1 MIIGTAPN
9 PFELHASATSA
20 IEDENIIREPEI
32 HIYPN
37 PFEYNL
43 NIDYSLFGETNVR
56 ITVFDTFGK
65 TVRILINDKQEPGD
79 YSIKWDSD
87 LPSAGTY
94 FIKFETGRRQKILKA
109 ILMRSN

>member
-1 MIIGTAPN
+1 MLFRS
-9 PFELHASATSA
+9 FELHASTTSA
-20 IEDENIIREPEI
+20 IEDEDIIREPEI
-32 HIYPN
+32 QIYPN

-43 NIDYSLFGETNVR
+43 NIDYSLFDESHVR
-56 ITVFDTFGK
+56 ITIFDTFGK
-65 TVRILINDKQEPGD
+65 TMRILIDQTQEPGD

-109 ILMRSN
+109 VLMRSN